1 LGVDLKNGS
10 STSPPSSTARQLV
23 GRSKCAVCKH
33 PERWRIELLKAGGAS
48 LNSLAQKFGVSRDSI
63 DRHWHRH
70 VSPETKASYLCGP
83 AELASLAGKA
93 AQEGDSVLDY
103 LRMCRVVLTSQLSAA
118 SEAGDTRGAAYVT
131 GALVKVLET
140 IARVTG
146 EIGEL
151 ARSTT
156 YNFSTTTNVALLQ
169 DNPVFA
175 SLQATMLRALGPY
188 PEARNAVVQALRSLH
203 GEQETPVLSGTSPT
217 KVVDHEPV

>member
-1 LGVDLKNGS
+1 LEANLKNDS
-10 STSPPSSTARQLV
+10 SASRPTGAARQLV
-23 GRSKCAVCKH
+23 GRSKCGVCKH

-70 VSPETKASYLCGP
+70 VSPETKATYLCGP

-93 AQEGDSVLDY
+93 AKEGESVLDY

-131 GALVKVLET
+131 GQLVKVLES

-146 EIGEL
+146 EVSDI

-156 YNFSTTTNVALLQ
+156 FNITNNVALLAE
-169 DNPVFA
+169 NPVFA
-175 SLQATMLRALGPY
+175 SLKATLLRALGPY
-188 PEARNAVVQALRSLH
+188 PEARNAVVQALRGLH
-203 GEQETPVLSGTSPT
+203 NEPESTVLPGTNPA
-217 KVVDHEPV
+217 KVIDNVPA